1 MHNHCNDLS
10 ILCTTSTLVSLYH
23 VLVYNQFDSGLYI
36 GQQESYNET
45 RYKVKNILFNLVHQL
60 FNLLYR
66 LFTLILL
73 TLLFQPCVTYIGF
86 SASHYLHWLHPT
98 IYTSALASTS
108 GEKENGLQWL
118 NYHVD
123 LKNT

>member
-36 GQQESYNET
+36 SQQESYNET

-86 SASHYLHWLHPT
+86 SASHYLHWLHPHHLH
-98 IYTSALASTS
+98 IGFSINIGRKRKWSSMVELSC
-108 GEKENGLQWL
+108 
-118 NYHVD
+118 
-123 LKNT
+123 